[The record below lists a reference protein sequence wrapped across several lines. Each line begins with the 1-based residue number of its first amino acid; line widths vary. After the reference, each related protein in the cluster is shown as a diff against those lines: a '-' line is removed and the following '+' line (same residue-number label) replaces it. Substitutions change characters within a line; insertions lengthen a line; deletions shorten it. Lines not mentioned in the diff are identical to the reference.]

1 MWGQLERQVQLSDL
15 IEKFAAQ
22 DGVHSTI
29 IPSLELIRSSTT
41 TSPVLRVH
49 EPALCIV
56 TQGSKVVMLE
66 QERYCYGPSNYL
78 VVSVD
83 LPISAQITE
92 ASLEDPYLCLRIKL
106 DPLQIFDLIKESPSE
121 SMKKREL
128 QRGIFVSETNSDLID
143 AVIKLV
149 RLLDTPED
157 VPILGPLFIREI
169 YYRVLKGE
177 QGKYLRQIAQDGSNL
192 QRIISVIH
200 WIKNNYAAPL
210 SIEELAHSI
219 HMSPASLFRHFK
231 ELSAMSPLQYQKK
244 IRLLEAR
251 RLLLSEAI
259 DAAEA
264 GFRVGYESPSQFSR
278 EYRRMFGMPP
288 VSDIRQLQSSMHK

>member
-1 MWGQLERQVQLSDL
+1 MEKRAELSNL
-15 IEKFAAQ
+15 IEKFTAQ

-29 IPSLELIRSSTT
+29 ISSLELIRSSTT
-41 TSPVLRVH
+41 TLPVLRVH

-66 QERYCYGPSNYL
+66 QERYSYGPSNYL

-92 ASLEDPYLCLRIKL
+92 ASLENPYLCIRLKL
-106 DPLQIFDLIKESPSE
+106 EPMQIFDILKESSSE
-121 SMKKREL
+121 SMKKREMR
-128 QRGIFVSETNSDLID
+128 RGIFVTETNQSIID
-143 AVIKLV
+143 AVIRLV
-149 RLLDTPED
+149 HLLETPED
-157 VPILGPLFIREI
+157 VPILGPLIIREI

-177 QGKYLRQIAQDGSNL
+177 QGYLRQIALDGSNM
-192 QRIISVIH
+192 QRIVRVINQ
-200 WIKNNYAAPL
+200 IKNNYAAPL
-210 SIEELAHSI
+210 HIEELAHSI

-231 ELSAMSPLQYQKK
+231 EVAAMSPLQYQKK

-278 EYRRMFGMPP
+278 EYKRMFGMPP
-288 VSDIRQLQSSMHK
+288 VSDIKQLQQSYGPLST

>member
-1 MWGQLERQVQLSDL
+1 MGAIYKHTELSSL

-22 DGVHSTI
+22 DGVHSTMI
-29 IPSLELIRSSTT
+29 SSLELIRSSTT
-41 TSPVLRVH
+41 TLPVLRVH

-66 QERYCYGPSNYL
+66 QERYSYGPSDYL

-92 ASLEDPYLCLRIKL
+92 ASPEDPYLCIRLKL
-106 DPLQIFDLIKESPSE
+106 ESLQIFDILKELSSE
-121 SMKKREL
+121 SIKKRGMR
-128 QRGIFVSETNSDLID
+128 RGIFVSETDEYIID
-143 AVIKLV
+143 AVTRLV
-149 RLLDTPED
+149 RLLEKPED
-157 VPILGPLFIREI
+157 VPIIGPLIIREI

-177 QGKYLRQIAQDGSNL
+177 QGEYLKQIVLDGSNV
-192 QRIISVIH
+192 QRIVRVINQ
-200 WIKNNYAAPL
+200 IKNNYAAPL
-210 SIEELAHSI
+210 PMEELAHSV

-231 ELSAMSPLQYQKK
+231 EVAAMSPLQYQKK

-259 DAAEA
+259 DASEA
-264 GFRVGYESPSQFSR
+264 GYRVGYESPSQFSR

-288 VSDIRQLQSSMHK
+288 VSDIKQLQNALQK

>member
-1 MWGQLERQVQLSDL
+1 MNKHAELSQL
-15 IEKFAAQ
+15 IEKFTGQ

-29 IPSLELIRSSTT
+29 ISSLELIRSSTT
-41 TSPVLRVH
+41 TLPVLRVH

-66 QERYCYGPSNYL
+66 RERYSYGPSNYL

-92 ASLEDPYLCLRIKL
+92 ASLENPYLCIRLKL
-106 DPLQIFDLIKESPSE
+106 EPLQIFDILKESSSE
-121 SMKKREL
+121 SIKKREMR
-128 QRGIFVSETNSDLID
+128 RGIFVSETTESIID
-143 AVIKLV
+143 AVIRLV
-149 RLLDTPED
+149 RLLETPED
-157 VPILGPLFIREI
+157 VSILGPLIIREI

-177 QGKYLRQIAQDGSNL
+177 QGEYLRQIALDGSNMH
-192 QRIISVIH
+192 RIVRVINQ
-200 WIKNNYAAPL
+200 IKNNYAAPL
-210 SIEELAHSI
+210 HIEELAHSI

-231 ELSAMSPLQYQKK
+231 EVAAMSPLQYQKK

-288 VSDIRQLQSSMHK
+288 VSDIKQLQSSLQK

>member
-1 MWGQLERQVQLSDL
+1 MKKSQTELSGL
-15 IEKFAAQ
+15 IEKFAIQ

-56 TQGSKVVMLE
+56 AQGSKVVMLGT
-66 QERYCYGPSNYL
+66 ERYDYGPSNYL
-78 VVSVD
+78 AVSVD

-92 ASLEDPYLCLRIKL
+92 ASRKSPYLCIRLGLDSRQILDIMEESVLPLR
-106 DPLQIFDLIKESPSE
+106 
-121 SMKKREL
+121 KRTEIR
-128 QRGIFVSETNSDLID
+128 RGLFINETNRYLTEA
-143 AVIKLV
+143 AVRLV
-149 RLLDTPED
+149 RLLETPED
-157 VPILGPLFIREI
+157 APVLAPSVIREI

-177 QGKYLRQIAQDGSNL
+177 QGEYLKLIAMDGSNVR
-192 QRIISVIH
+192 RIATVINR
-200 WIKNNYAAPL
+200 IKADFAMPL
-210 SIEELAHSI
+210 RIEELADLV
-219 HMSPASLFRHFK
+219 HMSPASMYRHFK
-231 ELSAMSPLQYQKK
+231 NVTAMSPLQYQKK

-251 RLLLSEAI
+251 RLLLSEAT

-288 VSDIRQLQSSMHK
+288 IQDTKKRQVPLQN

>member
-1 MWGQLERQVQLSDL
+1 
-15 IEKFAAQ
+15 
-22 DGVHSTI
+22 
-29 IPSLELIRSSTT
+29 
-41 TSPVLRVH
+41 
-49 EPALCIV
+49 
-56 TQGSKVVMLE
+56 MLE

>member
-1 MWGQLERQVQLSDL
+1 MMKKLAELSKL
-15 IEKFAAQ
+15 IEKFAAY

-29 IPSLELIRSSTT
+29 IPSLELIRSSTIT
-41 TSPVLRVH
+41 LPVLRVH

-66 QERYCYGPSNYL
+66 QDCFSYGPSNYL

-92 ASLEDPYLCLRIKL
+92 ASLENPYLCIRLKL
-106 DPLQIFDLIKESPSE
+106 DHLQIFDILKESSFQSNKVKE
-121 SMKKREL
+121 MR
-128 QRGIFVSETNSDLID
+128 RGIYVTETNQSILD
-143 AVIKLV
+143 AAIRLV
-149 RLLDTPED
+149 RLLETPED
-157 VPILGPLFIREI
+157 VPILEPLIVREI

-177 QGKYLRQIAQDGSNL
+177 QGEYLKQIALDGSNM
-192 QRIISVIH
+192 QRILLAINQ
-200 WIKNNYAAPL
+200 IKSNYAEPL
-210 SIEELAHSI
+210 YTEELAHSV
-219 HMSPASLFRHFK
+219 HMSTASLFRHFK
-231 ELSAMSPLQYQKK
+231 EVTAMSPLQYQKK
-244 IRLLEAR
+244 LRLLEAR
-251 RLLLSEAI
+251 RLLLSETM

-288 VSDIRQLQSSMHK
+288 VRDVKQLQTPL

>member
-1 MWGQLERQVQLSDL
+1 MEKHAQLSNL
-15 IEKFAAQ
+15 IEKFTAQ

-29 IPSLELIRSSTT
+29 ISSLELIRSSTT
-41 TSPVLRVH
+41 TLPVLRVH

-66 QERYCYGPSNYL
+66 QERYSYGPSNYL

-92 ASLEDPYLCLRIKL
+92 ASPENPYLCIRLKL
-106 DPLQIFDLIKESPSE
+106 EPMQIFDILKESSSE
-121 SMKKREL
+121 SIKKREMR
-128 QRGIFVSETNSDLID
+128 RGIFVTETNQSIID
-143 AVIKLV
+143 AVI
-149 RLLDTPED
+149 RLIHLLETPED
-157 VPILGPLFIREI
+157 VPILGPLIIREI

-177 QGKYLRQIAQDGSNL
+177 QGDYLRQIALDGSNM
-192 QRIISVIH
+192 QRIVRVINQ
-200 WIKNNYAAPL
+200 IKNNYAAPL
-210 SIEELAHSI
+210 HIEELAHSI

-231 ELSAMSPLQYQKK
+231 EVAAMSPLQYQKK

-288 VSDIRQLQSSMHK
+288 VSDIKQLQSSLLK

>member
-1 MWGQLERQVQLSDL
+1 MEKRAELSNL
-15 IEKFAAQ
+15 IEKFTAQ

-29 IPSLELIRSSTT
+29 ISSLELIRSSTT
-41 TSPVLRVH
+41 TLPVLRVH

-66 QERYCYGPSNYL
+66 QERYSYGPSNYL

-92 ASLEDPYLCLRIKL
+92 ASLENPYLCIRLKL
-106 DPLQIFDLIKESPSE
+106 EPMQIFDILKESSSE
-121 SMKKREL
+121 SMKKREMR
-128 QRGIFVSETNSDLID
+128 RGIFVTETNQSIID
-143 AVIKLV
+143 AVIRLV
-149 RLLDTPED
+149 HLLETPED
-157 VPILGPLFIREI
+157 VPILGPLIIREI

-177 QGKYLRQIAQDGSNL
+177 QGDYLRQIALDGSNM
-192 QRIISVIH
+192 QRIVRVINQ
-200 WIKNNYAAPL
+200 IKNNYAAPL
-210 SIEELAHSI
+210 HIEELAHSI

-231 ELSAMSPLQYQKK
+231 EVAAMSPLQYQKK

-278 EYRRMFGMPP
+278 EYKRMFGMPP
-288 VSDIRQLQSSMHK
+288 VSDIKQLQQSYGPLST